1 MPILCISHLNNVE
14 QWKWSAKMLSDF
26 VRTDTIMTS
35 ISKLS
40 QFFSILHLFVGI
52 NATESTLNWTH
63 EIHLTR
69 RNSLLSFLKS
79 CVFLQHVRLHM
90 HSEAFW
96 GCWNWAENVFFFL
109 ATGSFLPV
117 IFGLNL
123 SFLFYTYGKKCSVLY
138 HVQNEGWGYE
148 ASVKKHMEQI
158 FKFPFCCW
166 VSGFGVCHSK

>member
-1 MPILCISHLNNVE
+1 MKMICEDVVRFCADRHNNDFHFQIVSILFHFASFCRDKCN
-14 QWKWSAKMLSDF
+14 WKH
-26 VRTDTIMTS
+26 
-35 ISKLS
+35 SKLDPRDPS
-40 QFFSILHLFVGI
+40 YQEKLFVIIFEVLCFSSTCEITHALWSILGMLK
-52 NATESTLNWTH
+52 
-63 EIHLTR
+63 
-69 RNSLLSFLKS
+69 LSRKCL
-79 CVFLQHVRLHM
+79 
-90 HSEAFW
+90 
-96 GCWNWAENVFFFL
+96 FFL

-123 SFLFYTYGKKCSVLY
+123 SFLCYTYGKKCSVLY